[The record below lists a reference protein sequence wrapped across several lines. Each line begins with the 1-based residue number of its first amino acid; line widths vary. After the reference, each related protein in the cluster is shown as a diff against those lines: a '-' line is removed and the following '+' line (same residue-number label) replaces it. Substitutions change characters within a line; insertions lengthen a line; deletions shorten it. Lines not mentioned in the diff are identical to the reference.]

1 MEKTIGYLLL
11 KMILNKINASMI
23 IQNQGLV
30 SKFLKGSYP
39 KLPKTLVSKS
49 SSQVYIVS
57 NNERIFSSVKKF
69 FIASIIYKF
78 YRLFVI
84 L

>member
-1 MEKTIGYLLL
+1 
-11 KMILNKINASMI
+11 MI

-30 SKFLKGSYP
+30 NKFLKGSYP

-49 SSQVYIVS
+49 SSQVYVIS
-57 NNERIFSSVKKF
+57 NSDRIFSSVKKF

>member
-1 MEKTIGYLLL
+1 
-11 KMILNKINASMI
+11 MI

-30 SKFLKGSYP
+30 NKFLKGSYP
-39 KLPKTLVSKS
+39 NLPKTLVSKS
-49 SSQVYIVS
+49 SSQVYIIS
-57 NNERIFSSVKKF
+57 NSDPIFSSVKKF

>member
-1 MEKTIGYLLL
+1 MGKTIGYLLL
-11 KMILNKINASMI
+11 KMILNKNNATMI

-30 SKFLKGSYP
+30 SRFLKGSYP
-39 KLPKTLVSKS
+39 KLPKTLMRKS
-49 SSQVYIVS
+49 SSQVYIIS
-57 NNERIFSSVKKF
+57 NSDRIFSIVKKS

-78 YRLFVI
+78 YRLFDI